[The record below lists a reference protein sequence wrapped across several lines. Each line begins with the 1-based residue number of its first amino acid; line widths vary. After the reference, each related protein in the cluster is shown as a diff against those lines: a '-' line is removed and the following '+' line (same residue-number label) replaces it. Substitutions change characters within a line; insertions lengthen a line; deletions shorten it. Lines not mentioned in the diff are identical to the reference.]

1 MTAALSIVYVS
12 QSQLQFCIL
21 LSMKPGFFQTP
32 LECGLKENNR
42 GDAEKAE
49 LPPAVMNVSSNSRNA
64 FVPSY

>member
-1 MTAALSIVYVS
+1 
-12 QSQLQFCIL
+12 
-21 LSMKPGFFQTP
+21 MKPGFFQTP